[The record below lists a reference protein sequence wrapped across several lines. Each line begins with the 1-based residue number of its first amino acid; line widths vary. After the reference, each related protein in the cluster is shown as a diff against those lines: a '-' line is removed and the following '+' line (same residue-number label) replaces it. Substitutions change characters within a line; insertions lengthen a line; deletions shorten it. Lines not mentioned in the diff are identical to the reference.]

1 MSTIHGKKIGKSYR
15 NNKFETSA
23 LMWTEKIEL
32 PDGSSSVSYTQ
43 NYFEYI
49 IKKHDALL
57 GQKAETLAYNPPVKI
72 YFKIELHLEKTKMVK
87 VCRIEKLLKCY

>member
-1 MSTIHGKKIGKSYR
+1 MSTIHGKNIGKSYR

-57 GQKAETLAYNPPVKI
+57 VKRPKHWLI
-72 YFKIELHLEKTKMVK
+72 ILQ
-87 VCRIEKLLKCY
+87 